1 MHKRNRQAERAAS
14 GSAEAEKDRIAP
26 RSRNDLNLGRR
37 VIAESQR
44 RREMT
49 GYCVKPCY
57 KRREILYFRVHR
69 AQVSR
74 RGFDNIN
81 APYQEQFMA
90 GHCPL
95 VRRAMRENERVTLA
109 MSNFQFVNQRGGR
122 ARRHRWLD

>member
-26 RSRNDLNLGRR
+26 RPRNDLNLGRR

-44 RREMT
+44 RREMM
-49 GYCVKPCY
+49 GYRVKPCY
-57 KRREILYFRVHR
+57 KRREVLYFRVDR

-74 RGFDNIN
+74 RAFDNIS
-81 APYQEQFMA
+81 APCQEQLMA
-90 GHCPL
+90 GHRPF
-95 VRRAMRENERVTLA
+95 VRRPMLENERLTLA
-109 MSNFQFVNQRGGR
+109 VSDFQLVNPRGGR